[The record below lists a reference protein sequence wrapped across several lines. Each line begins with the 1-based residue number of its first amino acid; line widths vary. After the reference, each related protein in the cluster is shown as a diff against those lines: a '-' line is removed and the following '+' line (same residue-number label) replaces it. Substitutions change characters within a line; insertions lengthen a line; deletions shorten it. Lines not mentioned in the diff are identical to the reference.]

1 MERLSAEYAT
11 LAAEAQSE
19 RSDTLLAR
27 SGPSYDDLA
36 TVAAGAGPG
45 PAP

>member
-19 RSDTLLAR
+19 RFDALPASL
-27 SGPSYDDLA
+27 GPFL
-36 TVAAGAGPG
+36 
-45 PAP
+45 